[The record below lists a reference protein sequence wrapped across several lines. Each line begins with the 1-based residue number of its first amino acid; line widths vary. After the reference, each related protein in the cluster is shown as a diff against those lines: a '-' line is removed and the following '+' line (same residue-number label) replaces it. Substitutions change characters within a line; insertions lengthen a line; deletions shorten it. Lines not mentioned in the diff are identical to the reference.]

1 MASVLKQTTES
12 MARALKASDFIRTA
26 PVIPVLL
33 DDDKEIFAQ
42 VENAANK
49 SGAFILIKFDSS
61 GNSDADT
68 PGPDLG
74 DCQFIATCVEVPS
87 IWRQK
92 PGPTPS
98 AALIAEAVANIL
110 QNHRPTDA
118 NGDTF
123 CGGGLVF
130 QSIKSATDESTNQ
143 YAVTFSIGLYL
154 PQTTPSR

>member
-1 MASVLKQTTES
+1 MASILKQTTES
-12 MARALKASDFIRTA
+12 MARALRASDFIRTS
-26 PVIPVLL
+26 PVLPVLL

-42 VENAANK
+42 IENAGNK
-49 SGAFILIKFDSS
+49 TGAFIIIKFDSS
-61 GNSDADT
+61 GDSDSDA

-74 DCQFIATCVEVPS
+74 DCQFIATCVEIPS

-92 PGPTPS
+92 QGPTPS
-98 AALIAEAVANIL
+98 AAQIAEAVANIL

-118 NGDTF
+118 NGDEY
-123 CGGGLVF
+123 CGGGLIF

-154 PQTTPSR
+154 PQSAPSR